1 MFALAGLT
9 RETYLL
15 VPAALALTA
24 LRRRHLRE
32 VVTLASSALPWL
44 VWLVIVHARF
54 GAWPT
59 DSGQGSLG
67 SGNPALTLVPFG
79 GLVGALRHAELG
91 TVAPYAAVSGLLA
104 IAALINRDDPLSK
117 VVLIF
122 GAFSA
127 FLSEYVWSNWQFFAR
142 VLLPMYALGF
152 VVLFGRVLTAKPPA
166 VAVAES

>member
-1 MFALAGLT
+1 
-9 RETYLL
+9 
-15 VPAALALTA
+15 
-24 LRRRHLRE
+24 
-32 VVTLASSALPWL
+32 
-44 VWLVIVHARF
+44 
-54 GAWPT
+54 
-59 DSGQGSLG
+59 
-67 SGNPALTLVPFG
+67 VPFG